1 MRKRD
6 LFQVPLFLWETG
18 IGNKEFLN
26 IVCFSDTMYRLTI
39 KYLLLIVVMASPF
52 SLAAQSTGNRIN
64 HFIVVENLLKNDKLA
79 IIATDSL
86 EKPLEHINGTFQ
98 FSLNNFTYPL
108 KFNDGVAVT
117 PNQVEKSTFLFIK
130 HQNEE
135 GSHGQLYY
143 ILKRDAGLNPIKISW
158 ILLILI
164 PAVLIFVVML
174 FRKFL
179 TIAVIGLLIFLYFN
193 YKQGLDLTTFF
204 ETLVHGIKGLF

>member
-1 MRKRD
+1 M
-6 LFQVPLFLWETG
+6 
-18 IGNKEFLN
+18 
-26 IVCFSDTMYRLTI
+26 DTMDKTPFLYKSLSA
-39 KYLLLIVVMASPF
+39 YGLLALALLLPVCLF
-52 SLAAQSTGNRIN
+52 AQSPSQQIN
-64 HFIVVENLLKNDKLA
+64 HFKVVEHLLKNDKLA

-86 EKPLEHINGTFQ
+86 EKPLEHINGTFE

-108 KFNDGVAVT
+108 TFNDGVAVT

-130 HQNEE
+130 HKNEE

-143 ILKRDAGLNPIKISW
+143 ILKRDAGLNPIKVSW
-158 ILLILI
+158 VLLILI
-164 PAVLIFVVML
+164 PAIFVFVVML

-179 TIAVIGLLIFLYFN
+179 TIAVIALLIFLYFN